1 MGLKGVRANL
11 EEQVRIKHNRY
22 RDVVIMNG
30 VSISDHTAHII
41 SSLVSICDYFL
52 GCLLDST
59 ESQCVTVSLESL
71 DCEFWCNFDTH
82 CLSGH
87 ITVGISLG
95 RCVMNGVISDHT
107 AHI

>member
-1 MGLKGVRANL
+1 VCRELTSVTLRLLIASESVGFSRRHEEFALAAL
-11 EEQVRIKHNRY
+11 EEDMIRPLT
-22 RDVVIMNG
+22 
-30 VSISDHTAHII
+30 VSDWPTKTHM
-41 SSLVSICDYFL
+41 
-52 GCLLDST
+52 
-59 ESQCVTVSLESL
+59 SLESF
-71 DCEFWCNFDTH
+71 DCEFWCNFVTH